1 MAAFNREELSRCSK
15 AELLDYIEQQQDQLS
30 RFETRFRGGGRSA
43 HSNAISYGGRGSPI
57 FTTGGQYLSP
67 LRTSSLQICTCMF

>member
-30 RFETRFRGGGRSA
+30 RFETRFRGGGL
-43 HSNAISYGGRGSPI
+43 HTQMLYLMGVGETHFHNRGLVLP
-57 FTTGGQYLSP
+57 P
-67 LRTSSLQICTCMF
+67 LRTCTCKS